1 MSDLLMKSLGSAKLG
16 SRREYCLAFIF
27 VAQSLIGMGW
37 IAVYPLGGYV
47 SLGLWGAAF
56 LVFKF
61 KPVNFLFYGLL
72 IGLIAVFYLFP
83 RTYGSGNT
91 AWHLSLLVYTQLIFL
106 DRKVF
111 TLFFSIFV
119 KFLLFVCIGSFIY
132 RVITFYGVNIPFRS
146 INLDPQ
152 FFHLYWPFYV
162 ERLNISGDGT
172 SSLIGS
178 FRFHGPF
185 FEPGA
190 LGIALAVSLY
200 GDLTKWK
207 LSLIVFFGALS
218 MSMAF
223 FFIGFIRMLEYAILK
238 SRYEL

>member
-1 MSDLLMKSLGSAKLG
+1 MSNSSMNSLGSAELG
-16 SRREYCLAFIF
+16 SRGEYCLAFIF

-47 SLGLWGAAF
+47 ALGLWAVAF
-56 LVFKF
+56 LFFKF
-61 KPVNFLFYGLL
+61 KPVNTLAYGLL

-91 AWHLSLLVYTQLIFL
+91 AWHLWLLVYSQLIFL

-111 TLFFSIFV
+111 ALFFSLFV
-119 KFLLFVCIGSFIY
+119 KFLLFLCIGSFIY
-132 RVITFYGVNIPFRS
+132 RVTTFYGVNIPFRS

-152 FFHLYWPFYV
+152 FFNLYWPFHV
-162 ERLNISGDGT
+162 ERLNISGDGA

-190 LGIALAVSLY
+190 LGIALGVSLY
-200 GDLTKWK
+200 GELTKWK
-207 LSLIVFFGALS
+207 LSLIIFFFFFS
-218 MSMAF
+218 MSRAF
-223 FFIGFIRMLEYAILK
+223 FFFGFIWMLEYAL
-238 SRYEL
+238 L